1 MKRLFSAQPK
11 PAKARKPVKRAR
23 FENTSANTRTLSASA
38 DDVWQ
43 QDIMVLREAARRR
56 LQEQK
61 TDAIVAVE
69 RNNPFQE
76 IAASLDSPALETRR
90 RAVRNLYE
98 LDPDRA
104 ATLFNVALRDGS
116 ADERREIG
124 AALAASGLVEEAVNN
139 LMAKSH
145 KDCYSALSLLF
156 LVAKAGEVQPLI
168 KVIERQPSLELR
180 LALIKLLASTN
191 EPEVLPAFRRLAV
204 SGGLATEVR
213 LAVLEA
219 ITQLTTKESTS
230 SAA

>member
-11 PAKARKPVKRAR
+11 PVKARKPVKRAKSVGTQ
-23 FENTSANTRTLSASA
+23 NLSEVTA
-38 DDVWQ
+38 DELWQ
-43 QDIMVLREAARRR
+43 HDIEVLREAARRR
-56 LQEQK
+56 LQK
-61 TDAIVAVE
+61 SSSGSLVARE
-69 RNNPFQE
+69 PNTPFQE

-116 ADERREIG
+116 VEERREFG

-219 ITQLTTKESTS
+219 INQLTAKDSTS

>member
-1 MKRLFSAQPK
+1 MFSARSKTAK
-11 PAKARKPVKRAR
+11 PRKPTKRAGPA
-23 FENTSANTRTLSASA
+23 TSRRLPEVNA
-38 DDVWQ
+38 DEIWH

-56 LQEQK
+56 LLESN
-61 TDAIVAVE
+61 TNSPVVVE

-116 ADERREIG
+116 AEERREFG

-180 LALIKLLASTN
+180 LALIKLLATTN

-204 SGGLATEVR
+204 SGGLAAEVR

-219 ITQLTTKESTS
+219 ITQLTASTS
-230 SAA
+230 

>member
-23 FENTSANTRTLSASA
+23 SA
-38 DDVWQ
+38 DTRALSEVKTDDLWQ

-56 LQEQK
+56 LQDSE
-61 TDAIVAVE
+61 TDAIAVVK

-116 ADERREIG
+116 AEEKREIG

-139 LMAKSH
+139 LMAKNH

-180 LALIKLLASTN
+180 LALIKMLASTN

-219 ITQLTTKESTS
+219 ITQLTTKDSTS

>member
-11 PAKARKPVKRAR
+11 PVKARKPVKRAKSVTPQN
-23 FENTSANTRTLSASA
+23 FAEVTA
-38 DDVWQ
+38 DELWQ
-43 QDIMVLREAARRR
+43 HDIEVLREAARRR
-56 LQEQK
+56 LLES
-61 TDAIVAVE
+61 TSGALVLRE
-69 RNNPFQE
+69 PNTPFQE

-116 ADERREIG
+116 VEERREFG

-219 ITQLTTKESTS
+219 INQLTAKDSTS

>member
-1 MKRLFSAQPK
+1 
-11 PAKARKPVKRAR
+11 
-23 FENTSANTRTLSASA
+23 
-38 DDVWQ
+38 
-43 QDIMVLREAARRR
+43 MVLREAARKR
-56 LQEQK
+56 LDVSK
-61 TDAIVAVE
+61 SAAIALE
-69 RNNPFQE
+69 RLSPFQE
-76 IAASLDSPALETRR
+76 IAASLDSPAIETKR
-90 RAVRNLYE
+90 RAVKNLYE

-116 ADERREIG
+116 VEERREIG
-124 AALAASGLVEEAVNN
+124 AALAASGLVEEAINN

-219 ITQLTTKESTS
+219 ITQLTTKDSTS

>member
-11 PAKARKPVKRAR
+11 PVKARKPVKRVKSVSPQG
-23 FENTSANTRTLSASA
+23 FSEVTANEL
-38 DDVWQ
+38 WQ
-43 QDIMVLREAARRR
+43 HDIEVLREAARRR
-56 LQEQK
+56 LQES
-61 TDAIVAVE
+61 TSGLVLARE
-69 RNNPFQE
+69 PNSPFQE
-76 IAASLDSPALETRR
+76 IAASLDSTALETRR

-116 ADERREIG
+116 VEERREFG

-180 LALIKLLASTN
+180 LALIKLLATTN

-219 ITQLTTKESTS
+219 INQLTTK
-230 SAA
+230 A

>member
-1 MKRLFSAQPK
+1 MKRLFSGPTKTART
-11 PAKARKPVKRAR
+11 RKPVKRAR
-23 FENTSANTRTLSASA
+23 STRTSSISEEEL
-38 DDVWQ
+38 WR

-56 LQEQK
+56 LDVSNSEAAALK
-61 TDAIVAVE
+61 
-69 RNNPFQE
+69 RPSPFQE
-76 IAASLDSPALETRR
+76 IAASLDSPAIETKR
-90 RAVRNLYE
+90 RAVKNLYE

-116 ADERREIG
+116 VEERREIG
-124 AALAASGLVEEAVNN
+124 AALAASGLVEEAINN

-180 LALIKLLASTN
+180 LALVKLLASTN

-204 SGGLATEVR
+204 SGGLAAEVR

-219 ITQLTTKESTS
+219 ITQLTTKDSTS
-230 SAA
+230 TAA

>member
-1 MKRLFSAQPK
+1 
-11 PAKARKPVKRAR
+11 
-23 FENTSANTRTLSASA
+23 
-38 DDVWQ
+38 
-43 QDIMVLREAARRR
+43 MVLREAARRR
-56 LQEQK
+56 LLGSNK
-61 TDAIVAVE
+61 NSLVVVE

-116 ADERREIG
+116 AEERREFV

-180 LALIKLLASTN
+180 LALIKLLATTN

-204 SGGLATEVR
+204 SGGLAAEVR

-219 ITQLTTKESTS
+219 ITQLTSKDSNT

>member
-1 MKRLFSAQPK
+1 MCIRDRPK
-11 PAKARKPVKRAR
+11 PVKARKPVKRAKSVSSQSFSER
-23 FENTSANTRTLSASA
+23 SA
-38 DDVWQ
+38 DELWQ
-43 QDIMVLREAARRR
+43 HDIEVLREAARRR
-56 LQEQK
+56 LLES
-61 TDAIVAVE
+61 TSVALVARE
-69 RNNPFQE
+69 PNTPFQE

-116 ADERREIG
+116 VEERREFG

-219 ITQLTTKESTS
+219 INQLTAKDPTS

>member
-11 PAKARKPVKRAR
+11 PVKARKPVKRAKSVTPQN
-23 FENTSANTRTLSASA
+23 FAEVTA
-38 DDVWQ
+38 DELWQ
-43 QDIMVLREAARRR
+43 HDIEVLREAARRR
-56 LQEQK
+56 LLES
-61 TDAIVAVE
+61 TSGALVARE
-69 RNNPFQE
+69 PNTPFQE

-116 ADERREIG
+116 VEERREFG

-219 ITQLTTKESTS
+219 LNQLTTKDSTS

>member
-11 PAKARKPVKRAR
+11 PTKARKPVKRP
-23 FENTSANTRTLSASA
+23 SSVGTRNLSGVKV
-38 DDVWQ
+38 DELWL
-43 QDIMVLREAARRR
+43 QDIEVFREAARRR
-56 LQEQK
+56 LQKSTTNALVVREPH
-61 TDAIVAVE
+61 T
-69 RNNPFQE
+69 PFQE

-116 ADERREIG
+116 VEERREFG

-219 ITQLTTKESTS
+219 INQLTAKNSTS

>member
-11 PAKARKPVKRAR
+11 PTKTRKPVKRAR
-23 FENTSANTRTLSASA
+23 PVSTRSFSEVNA
-38 DDVWQ
+38 DELWQ
-43 QDIMVLREAARRR
+43 QDIEVLREAARRR
-56 LQEQK
+56 LQK
-61 TDAIVAVE
+61 STTTGAIVVRE
-69 RNNPFQE
+69 PHTPFQE
-76 IAASLDSPALETRR
+76 IAASLDSPALDTRR

-116 ADERREIG
+116 VEERREFG

-204 SGGLATEVR
+204 SGGLAAEVR

-219 ITQLTTKESTS
+219 INQLTTKASTS

>member
-11 PAKARKPVKRAR
+11 PTKPRKPVKRP
-23 FENTSANTRTLSASA
+23 SSVGTRNLSGVKV
-38 DDVWQ
+38 DELWQ
-43 QDIMVLREAARRR
+43 QDIEVFREAARRR
-56 LQEQK
+56 LQK
-61 TDAIVAVE
+61 STTNAIVVRE
-69 RNNPFQE
+69 PHTPFQE

-116 ADERREIG
+116 VEERREFG

-219 ITQLTTKESTS
+219 INQLTAKNSTS